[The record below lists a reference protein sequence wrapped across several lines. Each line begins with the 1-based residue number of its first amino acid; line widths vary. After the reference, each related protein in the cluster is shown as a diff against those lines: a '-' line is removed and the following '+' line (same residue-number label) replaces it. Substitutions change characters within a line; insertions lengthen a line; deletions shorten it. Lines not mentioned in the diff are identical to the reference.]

1 MQELITAIGND
12 SVDRIVAEAGTY
24 DFDTSAMSCGSALC
38 INRTLII
45 EGEVPGAVV
54 LNATGKWRVFK
65 IKPGGNATL
74 IGLNIT
80 GGDTGTSTQVN
91 FTRRNISSGRPTMEQ
106 NRARFSRQ
114 GSFAKSGGG
123 IHIASDGHASL
134 IYSNVYENKAEVN
147 GGGIYVAE
155 DGHASLIYSNVYEN
169 KAEING
175 GGLYINMG
183 TAALSNVNV
192 YKNRAKKV
200 LGLSY

>member
-24 DFDTSAMSCGSALC
+24 DFDTSAMSCESALC

-45 EGEVPGAVV
+45 EAEVPGAVV
-54 LNATGKWRVFK
+54 LNATGKWRVVK

-80 GGDTGTSTQVN
+80 GGDTAGTT
-91 FTRRNISSGRPTMEQ
+91 TH
-106 NRARFSRQ
+106 
-114 GSFAKSGGG
+114 KSGGG

-134 IYSNVYENKAEVN
+134 IHSNVYENKAEAN
-147 GGGIYVAE
+147 GGGIFVAE

-169 KAEING
+169 KAESNG

-192 YKNRAKKV
+192 YKNRARNV